1 MFFPSLDIDIS
12 RLPAPESVA
21 STGYLKKKK
30 ISWKIKLKI
39 IY

>member
-21 STGYLKKKK
+21 STGYLEKKENVV
-30 ISWKIKLKI
+30 
-39 IY
+39 